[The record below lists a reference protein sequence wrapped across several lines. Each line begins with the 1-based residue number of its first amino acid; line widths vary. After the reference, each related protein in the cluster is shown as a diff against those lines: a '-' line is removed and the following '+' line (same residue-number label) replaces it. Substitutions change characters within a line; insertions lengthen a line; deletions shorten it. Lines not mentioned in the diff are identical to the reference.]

1 MLPSTAIEP
10 ICIRTAPSPSTHH
23 TLVSGLLI
31 ATPRAIEELCGSFK
45 AGVEKISEKDLTRT
59 VLDIITGGNRQSAGG
74 LSIPPLYSLPE
85 IIVFSDTNEEELKRF
100 LDEYRLR
107 GIEKIKLK
115 AMVTPFNLSWSLYEL
130 VEHLKEEARID

>member
-1 MLPSTAIEP
+1 MKLYIKTY
-10 ICIRTAPSPSTHH
+10 SPEKQ
-23 TLVSGLLI
+23 
-31 ATPRAIEELCGSFK
+31 RAIEELCGSFK